1 MKVGLKMVNTY
12 EEALKWMYNRTKFG
26 IVPGLQRM
34 EEMLERLGNPQLSV
48 KAIHV
53 AGTNGKG
60 STITFLQSILLDAGY
75 TVGTFTSPYILDYR
89 EQIMFC
95 GEMISEKEFIQLVNC
110 MIPIVEEVGK
120 LPCGAPTEFE
130 IITTMA
136 FYFFGKLKEH
146 DIFLVEAGL
155 GGLEDCTNVMTPL
168 ISVITSIG
176 HDHQQILG
184 ETIEEITMHKAGII
198 KKGIPIVSAELKDK
212 ALTIIRNVAIENEA
226 DYFEYGKHFFASPLK
241 VSLFEKFNYQGI
253 NTLIEN
259 IELSMLGKH
268 QIRNASCAICV
279 VQLLQ
284 NKYGMKFSEVNIKRG
299 LNIAKKAGRLERI
312 ASNPIIYIDGA
323 HNVEGIKSLVET
335 MKSHFHD
342 KKIKILFSA
351 LKDKNVQEMLKEL
364 REITNNIVMTTFDFP
379 RAMNKDELIS
389 NANILNIKYESDLS
403 IAIDK
408 NIKDSQEN
416 EIVLITGSLYFISVV
431 RRYLLK
437 KFA

>member
-1 MKVGLKMVNTY
+1 MVNTY

-34 EEMLERLGNPQLSV
+34 EEMLARLGNPQLSV
-48 KAIHV
+48 KTIHV

-95 GEMISEKEFIQLVNC
+95 GEMISEQEFIQLVNC
-110 MIPIVEEVGK
+110 MIPVVEEVEQ

-130 IITTMA
+130 IITAMA
-136 FYFFGKLKEH
+136 FYYFGKIKEP

-168 ISVITSIG
+168 ISIITSIG

-184 ETIEEITMHKAGII
+184 ETIEEISKHKAGII
-198 KKGIPIVSAELKDK
+198 KKGIPIVTAELKDK
-212 ALTIIRNVAIENEA
+212 ALTIIQNTAIKNEA

-241 VSLFEKFNYQGI
+241 DSLNEKFNYHGI
-253 NTLIEN
+253 DKLIEN
-259 IELSMLGKH
+259 IELSMLGQH

-284 NKYGMKFSEVNIKRG
+284 TKYEMKFSEENIKRG
-299 LNIAKKAGRLERI
+299 LKIAHKAGRLEKI
-312 ASNPIIYIDGA
+312 ASNPVIYIDGA
-323 HNVEGIKSLVET
+323 HNVEGIQSLVET
-335 MKSHFHD
+335 MNSHFHD

-351 LKDKNVQEMLKEL
+351 LKDKKVEEMLKEL

-389 NANILNIKYESDLS
+389 NANTLDIKYESDLS
-403 IAIDK
+403 IALEK

-416 EIVLITGSLYFISVV
+416 EILLITGSLYFISVV

>member
-1 MKVGLKMVNTY
+1 MVNTY

-34 EEMLERLGNPQLSV
+34 EEMLDRLGNPQLNV

-95 GEMISEKEFIQLVNC
+95 GEMISKQEFIQLVNC
-110 MIPIVEEVGK
+110 MIPVVEEVEQ

-136 FYFFGKLKEH
+136 FYFFGKIKEH

-168 ISVITSIG
+168 ISIITSIG

-184 ETIEEITMHKAGII
+184 KTIEEITKHKAGII
-198 KKGIPIVSAELKDK
+198 KKGIPIVTAELKEK
-212 ALTIIRNVAIENEA
+212 ALTIIQNAAIKNEA

-241 VSLFEKFNYQGI
+241 DSLYEKFNYKG
-253 NTLIEN
+253 NDRLIEN
-259 IELSMLGKH
+259 IELSMLGHH

-279 VQLLQ
+279 VYLLQ
-284 NKYGMKFSEVNIKRG
+284 NKYGMKFSENHIKRG
-299 LNIAKKAGRLERI
+299 LKIAQKAGRLERI
-312 ASNPIIYIDGA
+312 ASKPVIYIDGA

-335 MKSHFHD
+335 MNNRFHD
-342 KKIKILFSA
+342 KEIKILFSA
-351 LKDKNVQEMLKEL
+351 LKDKNAREMLKEL
-364 REITNNIVMTTFDFP
+364 RVITNNIVMTTFDFP

-389 NANILNIKYESDLS
+389 NANTLNIKYESDLS

-408 NIKDSQEN
+408 NIKDIGED
-416 EIVLITGSLYFISVV
+416 EILLITGSLYFISVV

>member
-1 MKVGLKMVNTY
+1 MVNTY
-12 EEALKWMYNRTKFG
+12 KEALKWMYNRTKFG

-34 EEMLERLGNPQLSV
+34 EEMLVRLGNPQLSV

-60 STITFLQSILLDAGY
+60 STIAFLQSILLDAGY
-75 TVGTFTSPYILDYR
+75 SVGTFTSPYILDYR
-89 EQIMFC
+89 EQIMFG
-95 GEMISEKEFIQLVNC
+95 GEMISEQEFIQLVNC
-110 MIPIVEEVGK
+110 MIPVVEEVEQ

-136 FYFFGKLKEH
+136 FYFFGKMKEH

-168 ISVITSIG
+168 ISIITSIG

-184 ETIEEITMHKAGII
+184 ETIEEITKHKAGII
-198 KKGIPIVSAELKDK
+198 KKGIPIVTAEMKGE
-212 ALTIIRNVAIENEA
+212 ALTIIQNAAIKNEA
-226 DYFEYGKHFFASPLK
+226 DYFEYGKNFFASPLK
-241 VSLFEKFNYQGI
+241 DPHYEKFNYKD
-253 NTLIEN
+253 NDRLIEN
-259 IELSMLGKH
+259 IELSMLGHH

-284 NKYGMKFSEVNIKRG
+284 YKYGMKFNEENIKRG
-299 LNIAKKAGRLERI
+299 LKLAQKAGRLELI
-312 ASNPIIYIDGA
+312 VSNPVIYIDGA

-335 MKSHFHD
+335 MNNRFLD
-342 KKIKILFSA
+342 KQIKILFSA
-351 LKDKNVQEMLKEL
+351 LKDKNALEMLNEL
-364 REITNNIVMTTFDFP
+364 REITNKIVMTTFDFP

-389 NANILNIKYESDLS
+389 NANKLNIKYESDLS

-408 NIKDSQEN
+408 NLKDLQEN
-416 EIVLITGSLYFISVV
+416 EILLITGSLYFISVV
-431 RRYLLK
+431 RKYLLK
-437 KFA
+437 KFD

>member
-1 MKVGLKMVNTY
+1 MVNTY

-34 EEMLERLGNPQLSV
+34 EEMLVRLGNPQLSV

-95 GEMISEKEFIQLVNC
+95 GEMISEQEFIQLVNC
-110 MIPIVEEVGK
+110 MIPVVEEVEQ

-130 IITTMA
+130 IITAMA
-136 FYFFGKLKEH
+136 FYFFDKIKEH

-168 ISVITSIG
+168 ISIITSIG

-198 KKGIPIVSAELKDK
+198 KKGIPIVTAELKEK
-212 ALTIIRNVAIENEA
+212 ALTIIQNAAIKNEA
-226 DYFEYGKHFFASPLK
+226 DYFEYDKHFFAFPLK
-241 VSLFEKFNYQGI
+241 DSLYEKFNYKG
-253 NTLIEN
+253 NDRVIEN
-259 IELSMLGKH
+259 IELSMLGHH

-279 VQLLQ
+279 VHLLQ
-284 NKYGMKFSEVNIKRG
+284 NKYGMNISEDNIKRG
-299 LNIAKKAGRLERI
+299 LKIAQKAGRLELI
-312 ASNPIIYIDGA
+312 ASNPVIYIDGA

-335 MKSHFHD
+335 MNNRFLD
-342 KKIKILFSA
+342 KEIKILFSA
-351 LKDKNVQEMLKEL
+351 LKDKNVGEMLKEL
-364 REITNNIVMTTFDFP
+364 REITNNIIMTTFDFP

-389 NANILNIKYESDLS
+389 NANTLNIKYESDLS

-408 NIKDSQEN
+408 NIKDIQEN
-416 EIVLITGSLYFISVV
+416 EILLITGSLYFISVV